1 MSNVA
6 GDVLCG
12 RKKQKSRL
20 FVLLLPEGL
29 EFAIPLRLFLALL
42 DEVSDGIALE
52 HLLGVEYLV
61 EVLLEFLPTL
71 LDVLGALVGDAED
84 LLLGEGRT
92 KWPAVYRFLMLLS

>member
-1 MSNVA
+1 M
-6 GDVLCG
+6 CG

-29 EFAIPLRLFLALL
+29 EFAIPLRLFFALL

-52 HLLGVEYLV
+52 HLLGVEYLI
-61 EVLLEFLPTL
+61 EVLLEFLPAL
-71 LDVLGALVGDAED
+71 LDVLRALVGDAED